1 MTGPIVDFGSMGR
14 VSGEGSISLAE
25 MTSDIKKS
33 LELFS
38 QGKLTKS
45 SGYKMAL
52 DHKLGLLPD
61 PATTPGWNGRESY
74 MDYMLRLWQE
84 LDPGRGR
91 LMIEHSQVAH
101 DYGFITE
108 DMMAPNPD
116 KKGVGRKPIKY
127 YSMPDDSENDLAA
140 EDKALLNRVTG
151 RTKRRG
157 LFSNLEE
164 ARGQTMLWLSQGL
177 VDKYRSVRNRL
188 GEAGEQAWMMMHL
201 SDNAPN
207 LMHAVLQF
215 GRPMSRQRDGRFDGY
230 DIDPDSSGLVDVLW
244 GLEGEVDRFLSW
256 IVGHRA
262 AKLMKEGREKN
273 FSEEDIKR
281 LKDFARGTTA
291 SGKQRHLLYAQTM
304 RELGKFQSSIL
315 DLSVEAGVISKEDR
329 PTLAADFYVPFYRE
343 METTRS
349 DTVRGPAMTG
359 SFVNIK
365 DVVHKLKGSE
375 LETNDVLHNLLMNWA
390 SLLSASMKNRAG
402 TAAVEAAVKIG
413 AARLIEDKQEASQ
426 IAFGKPKASTNK
438 FANYIYILKDGKKV
452 WYEVSDNLVLKSLL
466 SLNWSGVDNG
476 WMKASSTFK
485 RWFTLGVTASPA
497 FKIRNLVRD
506 SVHTIAVGETSYNIF
521 GNVAKGL
528 KRAQVADPVYQSML
542 ASGGAFSFGFL
553 HDDPSAIRR
562 LLRRGVKRANV
573 LDTSKKGLGFARKL
587 WEGYGEV
594 GNRMENANRVA
605 LYLNRVDEVGH
616 MQASFEARDLL
627 NFSSHGSFL
636 VTQYLIGMIP
646 FLNARVQGLSK
657 IGRAVGGDQ
666 RGRAMVV
673 VGSLILASVL
683 YELSMDDDEE
693 YKSLPDWVRDTYWP
707 VKMPGDD
714 AWFYIPKPFEIGA
727 MASVAQRF
735 TQTFVDESANPAFFA
750 KRVGEILMDQL
761 AFDWRPQIV
770 RPALEVGF
778 NYDSFRNKNIESL
791 GKQLNTPKHRRA
803 TATSSDFSIVSS
815 QAFQDWFGGTPL
827 SPVQIDHL
835 IKGYFGWLG
844 ATVVGM
850 ADFVLY
856 PSEPEQPTKRWDEM
870 YGLVPIG
877 SFYKQGPPKTTKQ
890 MQLFWEQL
898 KEIKEHHN
906 IYKDYLTRG
915 LDDELKEYLA
925 KNRQSLI
932 WRKHY
937 EKMQG
942 HLGKINKR
950 MTQVYDST
958 DMTADEKRVEIDR
971 LIEMKNKS
979 AERII
984 NMREKAEKRRGKQ
997 SSFSVISSAKAD
1009 SGEDVETDYDVQA
1022 LQKAI
1027 QTGDL
1032 SAYPRL
1038 AGEGVVGN
1046 LYNSVMSAEFRG
1058 ARDSLGSK
1066 FIRTRHA
1073 PAKGSTAYGP
1083 LQITLSLMA
1092 SGGAQLDL
1100 TDKESDYVVRFK
1112 EQARLFLKYGNEPD
1126 KEGYHPRYDYG
1137 GSGDLTSDEDKALYE
1152 SVGRK
1157 LIQLV
1162 LEQSGN
1168 DTDEF
1173 INQWRYGKGNK
1184 GDVSR
1189 DDKKYY
1195 AAFKEAYK

>member
-1 MTGPIVDFGSMGR
+1 
-14 VSGEGSISLAE
+14 
-25 MTSDIKKS
+25 
-33 LELFS
+33 
-38 QGKLTKS
+38 
-45 SGYKMAL
+45 
-52 DHKLGLLPD
+52 
-61 PATTPGWNGRESY
+61 
-74 MDYMLRLWQE
+74 
-84 LDPGRGR
+84 
-91 LMIEHSQVAH
+91 
-101 DYGFITE
+101 
-108 DMMAPNPD
+108 
-116 KKGVGRKPIKY
+116 
-127 YSMPDDSENDLAA
+127 
-140 EDKALLNRVTG
+140 
-151 RTKRRG
+151 
-157 LFSNLEE
+157 
-164 ARGQTMLWLSQGL
+164 
-177 VDKYRSVRNRL
+177 
-188 GEAGEQAWMMMHL
+188 
-201 SDNAPN
+201 
-207 LMHAVLQF
+207 
-215 GRPMSRQRDGRFDGY
+215 
-230 DIDPDSSGLVDVLW
+230 
-244 GLEGEVDRFLSW
+244 
-256 IVGHRA
+256 
-262 AKLMKEGREKN
+262 
-273 FSEEDIKR
+273 
-281 LKDFARGTTA
+281 
-291 SGKQRHLLYAQTM
+291 
-304 RELGKFQSSIL
+304 
-315 DLSVEAGVISKEDR
+315 
-329 PTLAADFYVPFYRE
+329 
-343 METTRS
+343 
-349 DTVRGPAMTG
+349 
-359 SFVNIK
+359 
-365 DVVHKLKGSE
+365 
-375 LETNDVLHNLLMNWA
+375 
-390 SLLSASMKNRAG
+390 MKNRAG

-413 AARLIEDKQEASQ
+413 VARLVEDKQEASQ
-426 IAFGKPKASTNK
+426 IAFGKSKASTNK
-438 FANYIYILKDGKKV
+438 FENYIYILKDGKKV

-466 SLNWSGVDNG
+466 SLNWSGIDNG
-476 WMKASSTFK
+476 WMKAASTFK

-562 LLRRGVKRANV
+562 LLRRGVKQANV

-587 WEGYGEV
+587 WDGYGEV

-636 VTQYLIGMIP
+636 ATQYLIGSIP
-646 FLNARVQGLSK
+646 FLNARIQGLSK

-693 YKSLPDWVRDTYWP
+693 YKRLPDWVRDTYWP

-727 MASVAQRF
+727 IASVAQRF

-778 NYDSFRNKNIESL
+778 NYDSFRNKSIESL
-791 GKQLNTPKHRRA
+791 GKQLNTPKHRRI

-815 QAFQDWFGGTPL
+815 QAFQDWFGGTLL

-844 ATVVGM
+844 ATIVGA

-877 SFYKQGPPKTTKQ
+877 SFYKEGPPKTTKQ

-937 EKMQG
+937 EKMQR

-984 NMREKAEKRRGKQ
+984 NMRERAEKRSNQQ
-997 SSFSVISSAKAD
+997 SSFSIISSAKAD

-1038 AGEGVVGN
+1038 AGEGIVGN
-1046 LYNSVMSAEFRG
+1046 LYNSIMSAEFRG
-1058 ARDSLGSK
+1058 ARGSLGSK

-1083 LQITLSLMA
+1083 LQITLSLMT
-1092 SGGAQLDL
+1092 SGSTQLDL

-1126 KEGYHPRYDYG
+1126 KEGYHSRYDYG

-1162 LEQSGN
+1162 LDQSGN

-1173 INQWRYGKGNK
+1173 INQWRYGKGNE

-1189 DDKKYY
+1189 DDEKYY
-1195 AAFKEAYK
+1195 AAFKEAYR